1 MNDSYDTLQRAADI
15 RKMHYSDIDRI
26 ILVEREIFLFPWS
39 PGNFADSIKAGYVC
53 QVLEQDDTLTGYGIM
68 MMSPEEAH
76 ILTLGI
82 ATYWQKKGLGKK
94 LLQYFI
100 EHAKKREAKS
110 IFLDVRESNHGAA
123 QLYKRMGFHQ
133 IATRKGY
140 YPAMCGREDA
150 LVMQLEL

>member
-1 MNDSYDTLQRAADI
+1 MIVQQQDTVIRAMSPNDLERV
-15 RKMHYSDIDRI
+15 

-39 PGNFADSIKAGYVC
+39 PGNFADSLKAGYIC
-53 QVLEQDDTLTGYGIM
+53 QILEQTHSLIGYGIM

-82 ATYWQKKGLGKK
+82 AADWQNKGWGKK
-94 LLQYFI
+94 MLGHLI
-100 EHAKKREAKS
+100 ELARAEKVKS
-110 IFLDVRESNHGAA
+110 VFLDVRESNHGAA
-123 QLYKRMGFHQ
+123 LLYQRAGFQH

-150 LVMQLEL
+150 RVMQLLL

>member
-1 MNDSYDTLQRAADI
+1 MNIPFESVVAI
-15 RKMHYSDIDRI
+15 RTMLPSDLEQIIRI
-26 ILVEREIFLFPWS
+26 EREIFLFPWS
-39 PGNFADSIKAGYVC
+39 PGNFADSLKSEYHC
-53 QVLEQDDTLTGYGIM
+53 RVLTQAETILGYGIM

-82 ATYWQKKGLGKK
+82 AAQWQNKGLGKK
-94 LLQYFI
+94 MLGYLIDYARTEQ
-100 EHAKKREAKS
+100 AKS

-123 QLYKRMGFHQ
+123 QLYMHLGFKQ

-150 LVMQLEL
+150 RVMQLLL